1 LVETAEILVK
11 HWPTSN
17 SKSKDDKGI
26 LLKTALPCGGA
37 LPYPYPDD
45 AYYTCLQGDFLLL
58 QTTVQYML
66 LVSLFES
73 GGV

>member
-1 LVETAEILVK
+1 LVKTAEILVK
-11 HWPTSN
+11 HWPTIN

-26 LLKTALPCGGA
+26 LLKIALLCGGA

-45 AYYTCLQGDFLLL
+45 AYYTCLLGDFFLL

-66 LVSLFES
+66 LAGVSI
-73 GGV
+73 